1 MEYKDRSVNEIIAR
15 HFPVSFVLGA
25 LALGVAVEI
34 GVPLGIVSALRQNTT
49 ADYVAMFVASGR
61 PRSWHG

>member
-15 HFPVSFVLGA
+15 HFPVSFVLGT
-25 LALGVAVEI
+25 LALGVAVVI